1 MLPLGLSQSKQPKQ
15 WWQQQTTQAR
25 KSPDFATSTPTE
37 LLSWQ
42 LNPFPVTVADCLIRV
57 ASGHV
62 KIMCD
67 VSVCP
72 CAQMTIVRPCSTLF
86 SIRTNRTW
94 IFWSVEFRCDR
105 PDLRPSTRTALS
117 TTLSCI
123 IVIFNVELCLA
134 DFPITWHRWKCP
146 LRYGMLQME
155 NTDRILQ
162 CDNKPFIRRSTRE
175 VGKLEVLSGI
185 QQLFLQSCVSSYRMI
200 NPRRESTTRIF
211 LFIGISFMRG

>member
-15 WWQQQTTQAR
+15 WQQQTTQAR
-25 KSPDFATSTPTE
+25 KSPDFATSTPRE

-72 CAQMTIVRPCSTLF
+72 CSQMTIARPCSTLF

-117 TTLSCI
+117 TRQRTHTSKPLPDFGRWVHVAVQRGSWDTGKTYTMFYTNFVPTCGSWFPNASLSQLLRGAI
-123 IVIFNVELCLA
+123 IE
-134 DFPITWHRWKCP
+134 RKR
-146 LRYGMLQME
+146 LR
-155 NTDRILQ
+155 
-162 CDNKPFIRRSTRE
+162 
-175 VGKLEVLSGI
+175 
-185 QQLFLQSCVSSYRMI
+185 
-200 NPRRESTTRIF
+200 TT
-211 LFIGISFMRG
+211 